1 MNINKLGIFRLLGA
15 ITLSFVLSPGVEATT
30 FSNLNAIAIPGSGT
44 AGNANPY
51 PSIINVSGLTG
62 TITDVNVIINGL
74 SHTSPDN
81 IDILLVGPN
90 GETIILMSDA
100 GGPHDVTDM
109 NLTFDD
115 AASSY
120 LPNGSV
126 LISGTFKPTN
136 HIGNGGPSDS
146 FPTPAPAGPY
156 GSLLSIFDGTGPN
169 GNWRL
174 FVVDDQGVGSDP
186 GSGRLAHGWSL
197 DIATAVAEPS
207 TLVLLGAGLVG
218 LASRKRKMKR

>member
-1 MNINKLGIFRLLGA
+1 MSINKLGIFRLLGA
-15 ITLSFVLSPGVEATT
+15 ITLLFVLNPSVEATT
-30 FSNLNAIAIPGSGT
+30 FSNLNAIAIPSSGT

-62 TITDVNVIINGL
+62 PITDVKVIINGL

-81 IDILLVGPN
+81 IDLLLVGPN
-90 GETIILMSDA
+90 GETIMLMSDA

-109 NLTFDD
+109 NITFDD

-126 LISGTFKPTN
+126 LISGSFKPTN
-136 HIGNGGPSDS
+136 HNGNGGPNDS

-156 GSLLSIFDGTGPN
+156 GSLLSIFDGTDPN

-174 FVVDDQGVGSDP
+174 FVVDDQGVSSDP
-186 GSGRLAHGWSL
+186 GSGRLAHGWSV

-207 TLVLLGAGLVG
+207 TFVLLGAGLLG
-218 LASRKRKMKR
+218 LASRKIKMKR